1 MLKDIEHRIT
11 IENNIRTDV
20 KTFFVRY
27 KDTSII
33 SSTYLTDVVKDF
45 YLVNSVNTNSK
56 MYSEIDYVRSYNI
69 TPQVF
74 LLDRI
79 DLLMVEVLICLV
91 EFSVLLF
98 PPPLPTP

>member
-11 IENNIRTDV
+11 IENNIGADV

-33 SSTYLTDVVKDF
+33 SSTCMTDVVKDF

-56 MYSEIDYVRSYNI
+56 MYSEIDYMRSYNRSHHRSSFWI
-69 TPQVF
+69 
-74 LLDRI
+74 
-79 DLLMVEVLICLV
+79 E
-91 EFSVLLF
+91 
-98 PPPLPTP
+98 